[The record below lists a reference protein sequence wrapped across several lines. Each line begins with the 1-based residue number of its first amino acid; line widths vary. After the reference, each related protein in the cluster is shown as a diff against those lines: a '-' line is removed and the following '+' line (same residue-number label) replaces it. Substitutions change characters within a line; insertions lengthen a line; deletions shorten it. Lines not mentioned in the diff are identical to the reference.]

1 MHKRLLLRFIILL
14 FVLSGCQSSGSNPTN
29 SIKSSPQAIPTSAA
43 VAETAVKTQG
53 VSATAKVSSQAA
65 VSTVPAPKENM
76 GVVTGELFS
85 TKMNAPLSNIGVYL
99 GEYVL
104 LTPGPGYLI
113 SIRQN
118 GSPHTM
124 TDDQGRFIVE
134 DVKPGKYPLLA
145 WTPHSSH
152 VVPDESGKKE
162 LVVTVTAGKVTDLG
176 KLSVEFP

>member
-1 MHKRLLLRFIILL
+1 MHKKLLLSVIIFLI
-14 FVLSGCQSSGSNPTN
+14 VLSGCQSSGSNPTN
-29 SIKSSPQAIPTSAA
+29 SISSSTQAISTNTA
-43 VAETAVKTQG
+43 VAENAVKTQDAS
-53 VSATAKVSSQAA
+53 VTAAVPSQAS
-65 VSTVPAPKENM
+65 VSTVPAPKQDS

-99 GEYVL
+99 GEYVY
-104 LTPGPGYLI
+104 LTPAPGYLI

-134 DVKPGKYPLLA
+134 NVPPGKYPLLA
-145 WTPHSSH
+145 WTPHASH

-162 LVVTVTAGKVTDLG
+162 LEVTVTAGKVTDLG